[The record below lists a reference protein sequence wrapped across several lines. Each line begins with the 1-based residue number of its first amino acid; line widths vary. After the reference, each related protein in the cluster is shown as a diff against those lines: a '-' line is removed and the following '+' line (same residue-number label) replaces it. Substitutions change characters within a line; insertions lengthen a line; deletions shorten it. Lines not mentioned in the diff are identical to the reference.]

1 MHGTHVSAIST
12 IISQSQL
19 DFGQIHLCEFPKTH
33 TFFENWDDLS
43 VGIQRPNIITTKT
56 CGLNP
61 SPTTPP
67 GTRRGGPLVGGDPEG
82 GKFISDQANKFGG
95 AEGKRDFFSEDILMY
110 F

>member
-1 MHGTHVSAIST
+1 MRVESGFRQYRRMHGTYVSAIST

-56 CGLNP
+56 CGLK
-61 SPTTPP
+61 
-67 GTRRGGPLVGGDPEG
+67 

-95 AEGKRDFFSEDILMY
+95 GEGKRDFFSEDILMY